1 MKQRHFI
8 TTLCLLML
16 FVASAWAQKNTL
28 EIPDVTVAQGK
39 SISLP
44 VNMENSADI
53 VAVQFTMT
61 TVDGITFSTET
72 ARTTERADGHS
83 LTMRPIGVNKYMVM
97 IFSSQN
103 RPFIGRTGSIM
114 TVVLNTSSSLKE
126 GDKIP
131 ITLSDVVI
139 GEKSGK
145 NLATG
150 FTSGSVNIAKSPDL
164 EVSQVETKATN
175 LLPYNKIS
183 VNWQVSNIGG
193 LSTEAGWSEQVFA
206 ESADGKFSKLLG
218 TIDYDQ
224 KLAAGGTISRTAEF
238 DTPMELGISDNA
250 RIRVKVRP
258 YSNTGESSWMLAN
271 NEATTSGTLQTANM
285 LFINPAAAHIEE
297 ASAQNVRLML
307 IRSGSTAQ
315 AETFKLARTADA
327 RIELP
332 AEITIPQGQSATY
345 FYAKVIANQKL
356 DNDSIVT
363 VNIDG
368 NNYMTGTTAIKL
380 TDDPKPQ
387 LTLSTKQQDVTEG
400 GKLTLTITAERQSAT
415 DKAISLS
422 CDLPSR
428 FRIPANIILPARKT
442 SVDVEVEAL
451 EDDIPDVE
459 KVVTFA
465 ASADGYENGTLL
477 STLVDDDIPTLQLEL
492 TPTAISEADGPLS
505 VSAKL
510 SRTDN
515 IDKKVTVK
523 LSDNSE
529 GNLYYARQTIEMAPG
544 VKEVTLNMGPIDNSL
559 VDGERTYQVTAAVF
573 IASCSCNANVG
584 TSG

>member
-61 TVDGITFSTET
+61 TADGVTFSTET

-103 RPFIGRTGSIM
+103 RAFIGRTGSIM

-131 ITLSDVVI
+131 ITLSDVII

-175 LLPYNKIS
+175 LLPCNKIS

-258 YSNTGESSWMLAN
+258 YSNTGEPNWMLAN

-315 AETFKLARTADA
+315 AETFKLAQTADA

-363 VNIDG
+363 VNIAG

-380 TDDPKPQ
+380 TDDTKPQ

-559 VDGERTYQVTAAVF
+559 VDGERTTR
-573 IASCSCNANVG
+573 
-584 TSG
+584 

>member
-61 TVDGITFSTET
+61 TADGVTFSYET

-83 LTMRPIGVNKYMVM
+83 LTMKPIGENKYMVM

-103 RPFIGRTGSIM
+103 RAFIGRTGSIM

-218 TIDYDQ
+218 TIDYEQ
-224 KLAAGGTISRTAEF
+224 KLAAGGTISR
-238 DTPMELGISDNA
+238 
-250 RIRVKVRP
+250 
-258 YSNTGESSWMLAN
+258 
-271 NEATTSGTLQTANM
+271 
-285 LFINPAAAHIEE
+285 
-297 ASAQNVRLML
+297 
-307 IRSGSTAQ
+307 
-315 AETFKLARTADA
+315 
-327 RIELP
+327 LP
-332 AEITIPQGQSATY
+332 TC
-345 FYAKVIANQKL
+345 F
-356 DNDSIVT
+356 
-363 VNIDG
+363 
-368 NNYMTGTTAIKL
+368 
-380 TDDPKPQ
+380 
-387 LTLSTKQQDVTEG
+387 
-400 GKLTLTITAERQSAT
+400 
-415 DKAISLS
+415 SL
-422 CDLPSR
+422 
-428 FRIPANIILPARKT
+428 
-442 SVDVEVEAL
+442 
-451 EDDIPDVE
+451 
-459 KVVTFA
+459 
-465 ASADGYENGTLL
+465 
-477 STLVDDDIPTLQLEL
+477 TLQL
-492 TPTAISEADGPLS
+492 
-505 VSAKL
+505 
-510 SRTDN
+510 RT
-515 IDKKVTVK
+515 
-523 LSDNSE
+523 
-529 GNLYYARQTIEMAPG
+529 
-544 VKEVTLNMGPIDNSL
+544 
-559 VDGERTYQVTAAVF
+559 
-573 IASCSCNANVG
+573 
-584 TSG
+584 

>member
-61 TVDGITFSTET
+61 TADGVTFSYET

-83 LTMRPIGVNKYMVM
+83 LTMKPIGVNKYMVM

-103 RPFIGRTGSIM
+103 RAFIGRTGSIM

-258 YSNTGESSWMLAN
+258 YSNTGEPSWMLAN

-297 ASAQNVRLML
+297 ASAQNVRLKL

-315 AETFKLARTADA
+315 AETFKLAQTADA

-368 NNYMTGTTAIKL
+368 NNYITGTTAIKL
-380 TDDPKPQ
+380 TDDTKPQ

-400 GKLTLTITAERQSAT
+400 GKLTLTITTERQSAT

-442 SVDVEVEAL
+442 SVDVEV
-451 EDDIPDVE
+451 
-459 KVVTFA
+459 
-465 ASADGYENGTLL
+465 
-477 STLVDDDIPTLQLEL
+477 
-492 TPTAISEADGPLS
+492 
-505 VSAKL
+505 
-510 SRTDN
+510 
-515 IDKKVTVK
+515 
-523 LSDNSE
+523 
-529 GNLYYARQTIEMAPG
+529 
-544 VKEVTLNMGPIDNSL
+544 
-559 VDGERTYQVTAAVF
+559 
-573 IASCSCNANVG
+573 
-584 TSG
+584 

>member
-61 TVDGITFSTET
+61 TADGITFSTET

-103 RPFIGRTGSIM
+103 RAFIGRTGSIM

-131 ITLSDVVI
+131 VTLSDVI
-139 GEKSGK
+139 ISEKSGK

-175 LLPYNKIS
+175 LLPYNKII

-258 YSNTGESSWMLAN
+258 YSNTGEPSWMLVN

-315 AETFKLARTADA
+315 AETFKLAQTADA

-380 TDDPKPQ
+380 TDDTKPQ
-387 LTLSTKQQDVTEG
+387 LTSLP
-400 GKLTLTITAERQSAT
+400 GK
-415 DKAISLS
+415 
-422 CDLPSR
+422 
-428 FRIPANIILPARKT
+428 
-442 SVDVEVEAL
+442 
-451 EDDIPDVE
+451 
-459 KVVTFA
+459 
-465 ASADGYENGTLL
+465 
-477 STLVDDDIPTLQLEL
+477 
-492 TPTAISEADGPLS
+492 PLWMW
-505 VSAKL
+505 KWKPWKMIFL
-510 SRTDN
+510 
-515 IDKKVTVK
+515 
-523 LSDNSE
+523 
-529 GNLYYARQTIEMAPG
+529 M
-544 VKEVTLNMGPIDNSL
+544 
-559 VDGERTYQVTAAVF
+559 
-573 IASCSCNANVG
+573 
-584 TSG
+584 

>member
-61 TVDGITFSTET
+61 TADGITFSTET

-103 RPFIGRTGSIM
+103 RAFIGRTGSIM

-131 ITLSDVVI
+131 VTLSDVI
-139 GEKSGK
+139 ISEKSGK

-175 LLPYNKIS
+175 LLPYNKII

-258 YSNTGESSWMLAN
+258 YSNTGEPSWMLVN

-315 AETFKLARTADA
+315 AETFKLAQTADA

-332 AEITIPQGQSATY
+332 AEITIPQ
-345 FYAKVIANQKL
+345 
-356 DNDSIVT
+356 
-363 VNIDG
+363 
-368 NNYMTGTTAIKL
+368 
-380 TDDPKPQ
+380 
-387 LTLSTKQQDVTEG
+387 
-400 GKLTLTITAERQSAT
+400 
-415 DKAISLS
+415 
-422 CDLPSR
+422 
-428 FRIPANIILPARKT
+428 
-442 SVDVEVEAL
+442 
-451 EDDIPDVE
+451 
-459 KVVTFA
+459 
-465 ASADGYENGTLL
+465 
-477 STLVDDDIPTLQLEL
+477 
-492 TPTAISEADGPLS
+492 
-505 VSAKL
+505 
-510 SRTDN
+510 
-515 IDKKVTVK
+515 
-523 LSDNSE
+523 
-529 GNLYYARQTIEMAPG
+529 
-544 VKEVTLNMGPIDNSL
+544 
-559 VDGERTYQVTAAVF
+559 
-573 IASCSCNANVG
+573 
-584 TSG
+584 

>member
-61 TVDGITFSTET
+61 TADGITFSTET

-103 RPFIGRTGSIM
+103 RAFIGRTGSIM

-131 ITLSDVVI
+131 ITLSDVII

-218 TIDYDQ
+218 TIDYNQ

-258 YSNTGESSWMLAN
+258 YSNTGEPSWMLAN

-315 AETFKLARTADA
+315 AETFKLAQTADA

-380 TDDPKPQ
+380 TDDTKPQ
-387 LTLSTKQQDVTEG
+387 LTLSAKQQDVTEG

-428 FRIPANIILPARKT
+428 FRITANIILPARKT

-544 VKEVTLNMGPIDNSL
+544 VKEVTLQHGSDRQQS
-559 VDGERTYQVTAAVF
+559 GGWRTHLPGNCCRVHRLMQL
-573 IASCSCNANVG
+573 
-584 TSG
+584 